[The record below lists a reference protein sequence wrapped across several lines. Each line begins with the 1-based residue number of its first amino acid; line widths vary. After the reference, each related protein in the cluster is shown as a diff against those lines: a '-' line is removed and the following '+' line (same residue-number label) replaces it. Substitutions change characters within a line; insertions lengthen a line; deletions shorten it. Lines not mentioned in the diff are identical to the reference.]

1 MNQKI
6 SPYSILFIFVIILV
20 VFLGYIYITD
30 VDAIS
35 QVYAKIETI
44 NSIDPKLTSAD
55 IIFTINITNPTSKE
69 IYDFSSTFDVFIDDN
84 YIGKGSF
91 SKTGIKPNSNVYHQT
106 EITVYYSG
114 LANATIDIIKNWV
127 NNKDSDLFIK
137 GNMTAKTLFGL
148 METTQPYIASSS

>member
-6 SPYSILFIFVIILV
+6 SPYSILFIIVIFLI

-30 VDAIS
+30 IDAIS
-35 QVYAKIETI
+35 QVYAEIDTI
-44 NSIDPKLTSAD
+44 NSINPKLTSAD
-55 IIFTINITNPTSKE
+55 IIFTINITNPTAKE
-69 IYDFSSTFDVFIDDN
+69 IYDLSSTFDVFIEDN

-91 SKTGIKPNSNVYHQT
+91 SKTGIKPNSNVYHKT
-106 EITVYYSG
+106 ELTVFYNG

-148 METTQPYIASSS
+148 IETTQPYIASS